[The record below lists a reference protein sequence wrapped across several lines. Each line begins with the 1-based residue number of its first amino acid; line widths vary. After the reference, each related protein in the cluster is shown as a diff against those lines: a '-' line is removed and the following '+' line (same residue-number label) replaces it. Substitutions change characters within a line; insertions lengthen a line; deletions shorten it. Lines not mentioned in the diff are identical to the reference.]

1 MSKLFNKALSAQRAL
16 VLIAVMLTAL
26 IIGTANAGGY
36 YSYYKSHT
44 IADVVESTNGF
55 GTLAFALNAA
65 GLDKVLDSKHDRFT
79 VFAPTDE
86 AFQALAD
93 VLTGGDVGAL
103 ANALVGADL
112 LDDVLLYHVADRRL
126 SLRGLLKRGEI
137 KTAIGEKLT
146 SAVGNGGVSVQGIN
160 NETPS
165 NIVVEGIQTR
175 NGVIYP
181 IDQVLINIDPAAL

>member
-1 MSKLFNKALSAQRAL
+1 MSKKLFQLNIAKRSSVFLVALLLMLFVSTAQ
-16 VLIAVMLTAL
+16 
-26 IIGTANAGGY
+26 AGGY

-44 IADVVESTNGF
+44 IADVVESTNGL

-65 GLDKVLDSKHDRFT
+65 GLDTVLDSKRKRFT

-93 VLTGGDVGAL
+93 ALTGGDVGAL
-103 ANALVGADL
+103 ANALVGADV
-112 LDDVLLYHVADRRL
+112 LDDVLLYHVADGRQ
-126 SLRGLLKRGEI
+126 SLRGLLKRGVI
-137 KTAIGEKLT
+137 KTAIGEKLV
-146 SAVGNGGVSVQGIN
+146 SGVGNGGANVQGIN

-175 NGVIYP
+175 NGVIYV
-181 IDQVLINIDPAAL
+181 IDQVLINIDPANL